1 MIRKTLKKIPQSLYV
16 LIWFIPFMGFA
27 FGYFFSFINFQKKVR
42 VVPNLIG
49 KNLQEAL
56 LTTSAK
62 QLALRLLQEK
72 EDSLLPEGTI
82 IQQSPKPYQT
92 ARLNQSIFVTIS
104 KKPKCFCAP
113 DTLGKKIPEITA
125 DLAKHGV
132 STNIITFKGKHSQK
146 TCVAQAP
153 QSGKEISN
161 KKMMI
166 YASKGMNTLHIMP
179 NLKQQPLKQGCKLAK
194 QPHITVES
202 YDTNGFPIHSDT
214 SDYIFIDQ
222 KPMAGSIINLK
233 KSLNVQFL
241 AELV

>member
-1 MIRKTLKKIPQSLYV
+1 MIRKLLKKIPQSLYV
-16 LIWFIPFMGFA
+16 LIWFIPFIFFA
-27 FGYFFSFINFQKKVR
+27 FGYFLSFINFQKKTR
-42 VVPNLIG
+42 IVPNLIG

-113 DTLGKKIPEITA
+113 NTLGKKIPEITA
-125 DLAKHGV
+125 ELIKHGI
-132 STNIITFKGKHSQK
+132 STNIVTFKDKHSQG

-153 QSGKEISN
+153 QYGKEISN
-161 KKMMI
+161 KKMLI
-166 YASKGMNTLHIMP
+166 YSSKGMDTLHIMP
-179 NLKQQPLKQGCKLAK
+179 NLKQQSLKDGYKLAK

-202 YDTNGFPIHSDT
+202 FDTNGFPIHSEM
-214 SDYIFIDQ
+214 SDYTIIDQ

-233 KSLNVQFL
+233 KPLNVQFL
-241 AELV
+241 AELE